1 MRDEQEVIHQL
12 ISFAENNEMVRTVL
26 LNGSRV
32 NPNVENDIFSDYDV
46 IFAVTDPKYFLNNRE
61 WIKNFGNL
69 IIMQQNVLRSGD
81 EEWYIFLMI
90 FYDGIRIDL
99 SFRGVENIEKALADS
114 LTLKLLDKDNIIREL
129 APPNETS
136 YYTKKPTKEDFEKT
150 ANEFW
155 WVSTYVA
162 KGIWRN
168 ELPYAKYMFD
178 VIVRDALIKLIDWYI
193 GMSHNWEIN
202 TGTAGKWFEKL
213 LPDGIWQS
221 YKKTYAGS
229 NYEEIWDSLFETGRL
244 ARILGVQIADN
255 LGYIYP
261 IGDDERVTEYL
272 INVRSL

>member
-1 MRDEQEVIHQL
+1 MRNQEDVLHQL
-12 ISFAENNEMVRTVL
+12 ISFAESNEMIRAVL

-61 WIKNFGNL
+61 WIKYFGEL
-69 IIMQQNVLRSGD
+69 IIMQQNVLRSGN

-99 SFRGVENIEKALADS
+99 SFRGVENIDKSLGDS

-136 YYTKKPTKEDFEKT
+136 YYTKEPTKEEFEKT
-150 ANEFW
+150 VNEFW

-162 KGIWRN
+162 KGIWRK

-178 VIVRDALIKLIDWYI
+178 VIVRDTLMKLIDWYI
-193 GMSHNWEIN
+193 GMNHNWKIN

-213 LPDGIWQS
+213 LPDEIWQS
-221 YKKTYAGS
+221 YKKTYVGS
-229 NYEEIWDSLFETGRL
+229 NYEEIWDSLFEAGRL